1 MPVPSRFFE
10 LSFLLGIQRVPGTV
24 VPPEKVCYLGG
35 IVCQVFE
42 ILFSV
47 KKICLI
53 FIVAVICFGCNRNSG
68 SVPKNDTENN
78 SIASIPNSTN
88 INNSSPRNDT
98 NDSIASTPESL
109 PVIETF
115 PMAVIEVDTSSY
127 YFENQ
132 EYYFKAYYDDLFGPP
147 FRFSF
152 YDGLFYMDIPEL
164 DLGKIE
170 SGELIKGSIQ
180 GRYTIIEENG
190 FVYILA
196 AEKKYLV
203 LYNESVVCVLIDCQ
217 NNDAFFG
224 LNKNSVYVTIREERY
239 PYIGVTGQLPTY
251 RRVSSFMTE
260 TVRGSIINYDGSNE
274 KYFMELKKPWVE
286 GVEGH
291 GIGEWI
297 EVKYAGNKDGI
308 SGILFFNGY
317 IDPNRPDLFYANSR
331 IKEVLVTSKQ
341 YSWTYQIQDTPNPQI
356 LPLPKNFDDIIRFT
370 IMDVYEGSR
379 YSDTSVAGI
388 YFLHILGRR

>member
-1 MPVPSRFFE
+1 
-10 LSFLLGIQRVPGTV
+10 VPGTV

-170 SGELIKGSIQ
+170 SGERIKGSIQ
-180 GRYTIIEENG
+180 GQYTIIEENG

-203 LYNESVVCVLIDCQ
+203 LYNESVFCALIDCQ
-217 NNDAFFG
+217 NNDTFFG
-224 LNKNSVYVTIREERY
+224 LNKNSIYVTIRERRD
-239 PYIGVTGQLPTY
+239 PAVGVLTRGSPLTPGSPFEFN
-251 RRVSSFMTE
+251 RRMSSFLTE
-260 TVRGSIINYDGSNE
+260 TVSGNIKNYDWSNQRIA
-274 KYFMELKKPWVE
+274 YQVTNPWVE
-286 GVEGH
+286 GVDGH
-291 GIGEWI
+291 GIGEWV
-297 EVKYAGNKDGI
+297 EVRPGGHPGNL

-331 IKEVLVTSKQ
+331 IKEVLVTSRQ
-341 YSWTYQIQDTPNPQI
+341 YSWTYQLQDTPNPHI
-356 LPLPKNFDDIIRFT
+356 LPLPKNFDDILRFT
-370 IMDVYEGSR
+370 IKDVYEGSR

-388 YFLHILGRR
+388 YFLLVY